1 MELKYKHALL
11 FVDDEVSV
19 TKALQR
25 LFRKEG
31 YEILTASSG
40 REGLDLL
47 KGCEKPVSLIIS
59 DQQMPEMTGSQFLEQ
74 AKEIFPE
81 AIRFLLTGHSD
92 MEAIVDAVNK
102 GEIHRYFTKPW
113 DNNDLLTQV
122 RGFLEQ
128 YELKLENKRLLA
140 LTRKQNKELH
150 ELNKNLEQK
159 VEERSQEIIAKN
171 KTLATLNKQL
181 EANLYN
187 TVRSFASL
195 AEMHTPAVAG
205 HGRRVSALSRQ
216 VAVLLGLDE
225 KDIINIEIAG
235 FLHDIGKLGL
245 PKKIIDYNQKTWS
258 ENEWAMY
265 RSHPEEGQ
273 SIVRFI
279 NKLGQVAI
287 LIRAHHERYDGGGF
301 PDQLNEEEIPL
312 GARIIAVVDAYD
324 RIVKLKA
331 DTKAI
336 LDEYLKEKKLTPD
349 HLSEEELIRQA
360 AINHLKRG
368 AFSIYDPDIVKVFLD
383 VLKKAGV
390 TNRMEKR
397 LALDSLR
404 EGMVL
409 SRSLYSRK
417 GRFLLPHDTVLTK
430 EYINNLKKIKPSDP
444 VAVPVYV
451 IVK

>member
-1 MELKYKHALL
+1 MTLKYKHALL

-25 LFRKEG
+25 LFRKDG
-31 YEILTASSG
+31 YKILTASGG

-47 KGCEKPVSLIIS
+47 KKCEKPVSLIIS

-74 AKEIFPE
+74 AKEIFPD

-92 MEAIVDAVNK
+92 MAAIVDAVNK

-113 DNNDLLTQV
+113 DNNDLLIQV
-122 RGFLEQ
+122 RGSLEQ

-140 LTRKQNKELH
+140 LTRKQNKALY

-171 KTLATLNKQL
+171 KTLAAMNKQL

-195 AEMHTPAVAG
+195 AEMHTPSVAG

-216 VAVLLGLDE
+216 VAVSLGLDE

-245 PKKIIDYNQKTWS
+245 PKKIIDYNQKTWN
-258 ENEWAMY
+258 EQEWALY
-265 RSHPEEGQ
+265 QSHPEEGQ

-279 NKLGQVAI
+279 NKLDQVAV

-301 PDQLNEEEIPL
+301 PDQLNEEAIPL

-324 RIVKLKA
+324 RIVNLKVN
-331 DTKAI
+331 TKAH
-336 LDEYLKEKKLTPD
+336 LDEYLKEKKLTSEQLP
-349 HLSEEELIRQA
+349 EEELIQQA

-368 AFSIYDPDIVKVFLD
+368 AFTRYDPDVVKAFLD
-383 VLKKAGV
+383 VLKKSGV
-390 TNRMEKR
+390 KNKMEKR

-409 SRSLYSRK
+409 SRSLYSHK
-417 GRFLLPHDTVLTK
+417 GRFLLPHDTALTK
-430 EYINNLKKIKPSDP
+430 EHVNGLKNINQSDP

-451 IVK
+451 IVE